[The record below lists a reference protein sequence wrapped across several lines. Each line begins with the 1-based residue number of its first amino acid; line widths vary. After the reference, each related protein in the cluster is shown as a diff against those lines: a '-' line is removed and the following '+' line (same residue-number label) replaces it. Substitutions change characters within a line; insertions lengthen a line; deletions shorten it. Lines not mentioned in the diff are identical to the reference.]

1 MIFVEISEKVTRMI
15 EKGQISGDWVL
26 VVDDDAE
33 NLHRASRILSSGG
46 LRSSCV
52 RSGEDALRL
61 LTRGGALPDLMLLDI
76 HMPEPDGFETLARMR
91 ALPTLAAMP
100 VIFLTAEEDSAA
112 EIQAL
117 RAGAMDFIRK
127 PFVPEVLLTRAR
139 HTIELTRLQNDLA
152 RQVEDKTRAVLERE
166 ERITR
171 INAQVVHALAGAV
184 DAKDAYTNGH
194 AERVAKYAREIAR
207 RLGWDEERQKSVYM
221 IGLLHDVGKIGIPDW
236 IINKPEH
243 LTDEEYAIIKTH
255 PAKGGRIL
263 GNISEFPELAI
274 GARWHHERWDGGG
287 YPDGIAGED
296 IPAEARIIAVADAY
310 DAMASRRS
318 YRGVLPQEKI
328 RAELER
334 GKATQFD
341 PEFADI
347 MLQMMSEDTDYR
359 MREE

>member
-1 MIFVEISEKVTRMI
+1 MI
-15 EKGQISGDWVL
+15 EKGRISGDWVL

-33 NLHRASRILSSGG
+33 NLHRASRILASGG

-52 RSGEDALRL
+52 RSGEEALRL
-61 LTRGGALPDLMLLDI
+61 LRGTERRPDLILLDL
-76 HMPEPDGFETLARMR
+76 HMEGMDGFETLC
-91 ALPTLAAMP
+91 ALRGEGVAAP
-100 VIFLTAEEDSAA
+100 VVFLTAEEDSGA
-112 EIQAL
+112 EIRGL

-152 RQVEDKTRAVLERE
+152 SQVEEKTRAVLERE
-166 ERITR
+166 ERIAR

-194 AERVAKYAREIAR
+194 SERVAEYAREIAR

-221 IGLLHDVGKIGIPDW
+221 IGLLHDVGKIGIPDG
-236 IINKPEH
+236 IINKPAR

-255 PAKGGRIL
+255 PVQGGRIL

-274 GARWHHERWDGGG
+274 GAHWHHERWDGGG
-287 YPDGIAGED
+287 YPDGIAGEE

-318 YRGVLPQEKI
+318 YRGVLPQETI

-334 GKATQFD
+334 GSGKQFD
-341 PEFADI
+341 PKFAAI
-347 MLQMMSEDTDYR
+347 MLQMMDEDTEYR
-359 MREE
+359 MRER

>member
-1 MIFVEISEKVTRMI
+1 MI

-33 NLHRASRILSSGG
+33 NLHRASRILASDGI
-46 LRSSCV
+46 RSSCV
-52 RSGEDALRL
+52 RSGEEAIRL
-61 LTRGGALPDLMLLDI
+61 LRGTERRPDLILLDL
-76 HMPEPDGFETLARMR
+76 HMQSMDGFETLAGLREDGV
-91 ALPTLAAMP
+91 TVP
-100 VIFLTAEEDSAA
+100 VVFLTAEENSAM

>member
-1 MIFVEISEKVTRMI
+1 MIFVEINEKVTRMI

-33 NLHRASRILSSGG
+33 NLHRASRILASDGI
-46 LRSSCV
+46 RSSCV
-52 RSGEDALRL
+52 RSGEEAIRL
-61 LTRGGALPDLMLLDI
+61 LRGTERRPDLILLDL
-76 HMPEPDGFETLARMR
+76 HMQSMDGFETLAGLREDGV
-91 ALPTLAAMP
+91 TVP
-100 VIFLTAEEDSAA
+100 VVFLTAEENSAM

-152 RQVEDKTRAVLERE
+152 SQVEEKTRAVLERE

-194 AERVAKYAREIAR
+194 SERVAKYAREIAR
-207 RLGWDEERQKSVYM
+207 RLGWDEERLKSIYM
-221 IGLLHDVGKIGIPDW
+221 IGLLHDVGKIGIPDG
-236 IINKPEH
+236 IINKPAR
-243 LTDEEYAIIKTH
+243 LTDEEYAVIKTH
-255 PAKGGRIL
+255 PAQGGRIM

-287 YPDGIAGED
+287 YPDGIAGEA
-296 IPAEARIIAVADAY
+296 IPVEARIIAVADAY

-318 YRGVLPQEKI
+318 YRGVLPQETI

-334 GKATQFD
+334 GSGKQFD
-341 PEFADI
+341 PVFAGV
-347 MLQMMSEDTDYR
+347 MLQMMDEDTEYR
-359 MREE
+359 MRER